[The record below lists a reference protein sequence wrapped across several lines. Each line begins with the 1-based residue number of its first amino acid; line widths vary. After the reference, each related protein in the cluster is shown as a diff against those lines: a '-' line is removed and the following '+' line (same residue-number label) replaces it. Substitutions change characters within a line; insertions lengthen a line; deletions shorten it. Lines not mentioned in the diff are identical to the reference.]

1 MFFIQKNYLRSS
13 SISFSTF
20 DELLSRN
27 PRIIEQSIIDI
38 LIDMRHRH
46 QLSYSSQNGF
56 LAAITHFFSINDVS
70 LNCKKIKKFMSEA
83 ENKYE
88 YRSYAV
94 EDLYI
99 YTRSRIFCK

>member
-38 LIDMRHRH
+38 LINMRHRH
-46 QLSYSSQNGF
+46 QP
-56 LAAITHFFSINDVS
+56 
-70 LNCKKIKKFMSEA
+70 
-83 ENKYE
+83 
-88 YRSYAV
+88 
-94 EDLYI
+94 
-99 YTRSRIFCK
+99 